1 MLGLSLSTIVF
12 YPNKVS
18 KIFANNQLKVNKR
31 VKNNLRINARYNE
44 TQADRLFDQVRI
56 LCWIITT
63 PENHLKKALHI
74 QKTWGSRCNKLL
86 FMSSQEDVVLKTV
99 ALPVR
104 EGRSTLWDKT
114 RSSLQYIYNYHL
126 NDAEWFLKA
135 DDDA

>member
-74 QKTWGSRCNKLL
+74 QKTWGTRCNKLL